1 MLFKKMLW
9 ESRGLV
15 YRGRELAITHDE
27 VDKH

>member
-1 MLFKKMLW
+1 MPFKKMLR

-15 YRGRELAITHDE
+15 YRGRELTITHDE